1 MLRLPPPQK
10 NTTLLFK
17 AVLAFLLVSIIGI
30 FLYNGVYQ
38 RKSALLIE
46 SSPVAKV
53 YIDGNEKGM
62 TPLEL
67 VIDKE
72 EVILHLV
79 AKGIPLPP
87 WGAKIK
93 LTEGV
98 KTIVRRNFGES
109 EGLDS
114 SQIISY
120 RKNFSGNAEIS
131 VVSVP
136 DEADLY
142 LDNQLLGTSPLR
154 VDTLEGKHILRVEKE
169 GYKDEIAEIIAIQNY
184 TVTLIFELARAID

>member
-1 MLRLPPPQK
+1 MLLQSPVKP
-10 NTTLLFK
+10 NTTLLIK
-17 AVLAFLLVSIIGI
+17 IIKTVTTFLIVSIIGL

-46 SSPVAKV
+46 SNPVAKV

-67 VIDKE
+67 VINKE
-72 EVILHLV
+72 EVVLHLV
-79 AKGIPLPP
+79 AKGLPLPP

-98 KTIVRRNFGES
+98 KTIVRRKFGES

-120 RKNFSGNAEIS
+120 RKNSSGNAGIY
-131 VVSVP
+131 VVSIP

-142 LDNQLLGTSPLR
+142 LGDRLLGASPLR
-154 VDTLEGKHILRVEKE
+154 VDIFEGKHVLREIHLEVSSLFPALLMSWKISALKE
-169 GYKDEIAEIIAIQNY
+169 
-184 TVTLIFELARAID
+184 V